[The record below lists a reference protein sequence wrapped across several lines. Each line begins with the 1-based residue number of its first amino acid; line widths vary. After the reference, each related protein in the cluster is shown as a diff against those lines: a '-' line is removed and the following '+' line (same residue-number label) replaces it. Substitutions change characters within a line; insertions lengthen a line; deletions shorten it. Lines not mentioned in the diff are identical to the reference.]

1 MLRNLHVK
9 NLALIREADV
19 DFAEGLNILT
29 GETGAGKSILIE
41 SIGMALGGKIRRD
54 LVRQDGGDALS
65 ELVFEVREPG
75 TLQALREMDAEAEDG
90 VVLIS
95 RRIRDGRSISRIN
108 GTTVTAAEVR
118 KLASLLIDIHGQSE
132 HQKLLES
139 GRQLQLID
147 AYGGAET
154 AGWKEETAARYESW
168 NGIRKQLEKD
178 AMSPAERA
186 RTMSF
191 LEYEIAEITE
201 ADPQEGEDAE
211 LEASYRRMSNAR
223 RIMEGVSSV
232 YRATGY
238 EDRGSAGEAVGH
250 ALKTLEGAADYDPE
264 LSDLVESLSA
274 IDDMLN
280 DFNRGLSEYMES
292 LTFEEEEF
300 RTCEDRLNLLNHLKS
315 RYGDSIPEVLAYRRE
330 REEELSALRSF
341 EEDRE
346 RLLREEEAAK
356 AELLRTAEGLSQA
369 RRKAAEAFSRE
380 VAREL
385 ADLNFARADF
395 SVSFERT
402 EHCGADGFDRV
413 HFRISTNPGEPARD
427 LDRVVSGGELSRIM
441 LAVKTVFAEDGAAGT
456 MIFDEIDAGISGR
469 TAQKVAEKMARI
481 GREHQILCITH
492 LPQIA
497 AMADTHYRI
506 RKDVT
511 DDSAITNI
519 EPLDQEESVEELAR
533 LLGGAEITGNTLNS
547 ASEMKEMCRQFKKD
561 AL

>member
-1 MLRNLHVK
+1 
-9 NLALIREADV
+9 
-19 DFAEGLNILT
+19 
-29 GETGAGKSILIE
+29 
-41 SIGMALGGKIRRD
+41 
-54 LVRQDGGDALS
+54 
-65 ELVFEVREPG
+65 
-75 TLQALREMDAEAEDG
+75 
-90 VVLIS
+90 
-95 RRIRDGRSISRIN
+95 
-108 GTTVTAAEVR
+108 
-118 KLASLLIDIHGQSE
+118 
-132 HQKLLES
+132 
-139 GRQLQLID
+139 
-147 AYGGAET
+147 
-154 AGWKEETAARYESW
+154 
-168 NGIRKQLEKD
+168 
-178 AMSPAERA
+178 MSPAERA

-346 RLLREEEAAK
+346 RLLLEEEAAK

-469 TAQKVAEKMARI
+469 TAQRVSEKMASI
-481 GREHQILCITH
+481 STGHQILCVTH
-492 LPQIA
+492 LAQIA
-497 AMADTHYRI
+497 AMADHHFL
-506 RKDVT
+506 
-511 DDSAITNI
+511 I
-519 EPLDQEESVEELAR
+519 EKSTEGNRTQTSVRRLDAQEEIDELAR
-533 LLGGAEITGNTLNS
+533 ILGGAQITENVRRN
-547 ASEMKEMCRQFKKD
+547 AEEMKQLAEQTKAKQR
-561 AL
+561 

>member
-41 SIGMALGGKIRRD
+41 AIGMALGGKIRHD
-54 LVRQDGGDALS
+54 LLRKDGSDALS
-65 ELVFEVREPG
+65 ELVFEVTEPG
-75 TLQALREMDAEAEDG
+75 TLAALREMDVDAEDG

-95 RRIRDGRSISRIN
+95 RRIRDGRSISRVN
-108 GTTVTAAEVR
+108 GATVTAAEVR
-118 KLASLLIDIHGQSE
+118 RIASLLIDIHGQSE

-147 AYGGAET
+147 AYGGGEIARL
-154 AGWKEETAARYESW
+154 KEETAARYGSW
-168 NGIRKQLEKD
+168 SALRRQLEKD
-178 AMSPAERA
+178 AVPPAERA

-201 ADPQEGEDAE
+201 ADPQEGEDGE
-211 LEASYRRMSNAR
+211 LEKAYRRMSNSR
-223 RIMEGVSSV
+223 RIMENVSSV

-238 EDRGSAGEAVGH
+238 EGRGSAGETVGH
-250 ALKTLEGAADYDPE
+250 ALKTLEGAADYDPD

-274 IDDMLN
+274 VDDMLN

-292 LTFEEEEF
+292 LTFEEAEF
-300 RTCEDRLNLLNHLKS
+300 RLCEDRLNLLNHLKS
-315 RYGDSIPEVLAYRRE
+315 RYGGSIREVLQYRRE
-330 REEELSALRSF
+330 REEELSALQSF
-341 EEDRE
+341 EENRE
-346 RLLREEEAAK
+346 QLLLREQEEK
-356 AELLRTAEGLSQA
+356 AELYRAAEALSGA

-380 VAREL
+380 VTREL

-395 SVSFERT
+395 SAAFEQT

-413 HFRISTNPGEPARD
+413 RFRISTNPGEPAGD

-441 LAVKTVFAEDGAAGT
+441 LAVKTVFAGDDAAGT
-456 MIFDEIDAGISGR
+456 LIFDEIDAGISGR

-511 DDSAITNI
+511 DVSAITNI
-519 EPLDQEESVEELAR
+519 EPLDREESVEELAR
-533 LLGGAEITGNTLNS
+533 ILGGAEITGNTLNS
-547 ASEMKEMCRQFKKD
+547 AAEMKEMCRQFKED